1 MRSLFLR
8 IFVWFWLAMVVVA
21 AVLIV
26 SSPFFTRSRPG
37 LERWQRASERAL
49 AARVEDAAA
58 RVERGEPG
66 LDHESRRR
74 GHHPVAVFTLDA
86 AGNPTAGPP
95 PPASV
100 VSFARRV
107 GTIGEDVVER
117 TGSLHLLGRGVAA
130 PDGERYVVV
139 AVVRRPPQLVDLL
152 EPGALGW
159 RLAVL
164 TLLVGAL
171 CLVLARQLTAPVAV
185 LQGVVRRLAEGDLG
199 ARVDAAVESRRDEIG
214 ALARDFNAMASR
226 IQGLVSAQQRLVR
239 DVSHELRSPLARMRV
254 ALELARQRT
263 SAGGGD
269 DALERI
275 GREAERLE
283 RMVQQLLTLSRLEAG
298 VLETGSE
305 SVDLSLLAGEVAED
319 AAFEASARGVR
330 VSVGASGT
338 CRVTGHPE
346 TLRSV
351 VDNLLRNAISFSPDD
366 SEVWVD
372 VSTDGT
378 EAVVRVADHG
388 PGVPDEQLTA
398 LFEPF
403 FRVEESRD
411 RERGGV
417 GLGLA
422 IAARAVQLHRGS
434 IEARGRDGGG
444 LEVIVRLPGEMSEGG
459 TGLGHE
465 LGSGQSG
472 A

>member
-1 MRSLFLR
+1 MRSLFFR

-21 AVLIV
+21 ALLIV

-37 LERWQRASERAL
+37 LERWQRASERML

-58 RVERGEPG
+58 QVARGELG
-66 LDHESRRR
+66 GGREGRRHD
-74 GHHPVAVFTLDA
+74 HHPVAVFVLDE
-86 AGNPTAGPP
+86 AGASVGGPP
-95 PPASV
+95 PPPRVA
-100 VSFARRV
+100 SFARRV
-107 GTIGEDVVER
+107 GTVDEDVVER
-117 TGSLHLLGRGVAA
+117 TGSVHLLGRGVAA
-130 PDGERYVVV
+130 PNGRRYVVV
-139 AVVRRPPQLVDLL
+139 AAVRRPPQLIDLL

-171 CLVLARQLTAPVAV
+171 CLVLARQLTAPVAA

-214 ALARDFNAMASR
+214 ALARDFNAMAAR

-239 DVSHELRSPLARMRV
+239 DVSHELRSPLARMQV
-254 ALELARQRT
+254 ALELARQRAA
-263 SAGGGD
+263 AGGGNEP
-269 DALERI
+269 LERI

-298 VLETGSE
+298 VPGGGWE
-305 SVDLSLLAGEVAED
+305 SVDMALVAGEVAED
-319 AAFEASARGVR
+319 AAFEASTRRVR
-330 VSVGASGT
+330 VVVEASGA
-338 CRVTGHPE
+338 CPVAGDPGM
-346 TLRSV
+346 LRSA

-366 SEVWVD
+366 GEVRVG
-372 VSTDGT
+372 VSAEGAEVT
-378 EAVVRVADHG
+378 VRVADCG
-388 PGVPDEQLTA
+388 PGVPDEHLSA

-403 FRVEESRD
+403 FRVEQARD

-434 IEARGRDGGG
+434 IGARTRDEGG
-444 LEVIVRLPGEMSEGG
+444 LEVTVRLPGDAGEGSP
-459 TGLGHE
+459 
-465 LGSGQSG
+465 GSKGG
-472 A
+472 R